1 MMQRPHLMLWLAA
14 TLTLVTAAAAQE
26 PKVGKLDGER
36 VFKEYKLYQQ
46 LNEELQ
52 AMGRSLLTQH
62 DVRRRKYPLLLDE
75 EYNQLMDLQKR
86 RQNLSPAEKTNLD
99 RLEKLSD
106 DRDRELAELEGQS
119 QLTDKQ
125 NERWKE
131 LQLLRRQATD
141 MLRDQWER
149 IQKQGEERAREIESK
164 LTAEIRTAVEE
175 VAKKQGLT
183 VVLQAEVVVFGG
195 IDITDA
201 TLEVLNARPAPAGV
215 SAPAAGPAGGGAGP
229 AGGGGEAG
237 GGGG

>member
-1 MMQRPHLMLWLAA
+1 MMQRPLVLLWLAMS
-14 TLTLVTAAAAQE
+14 LTLATAASAQD

-52 AMGRSLLTQH
+52 AMGRTLITQY
-62 DVRRRKYPLLLDE
+62 DVRKRKYPLLLDE
-75 EYNQLMDLQKR
+75 EYSQLADLQKR
-86 RQNLSPAEKTNLD
+86 MATLSPAEKTNLD
-99 RLEKLSD
+99 RLQKLSD
-106 DRDRELAELEGQS
+106 ERDRELAELEGQQ
-119 QLTDKQ
+119 QLDEKQ

-131 LQLLRRQATD
+131 LQRLRAQAAQ

-149 IQKQGEERAREIESK
+149 IQKQGEERARDIETK

-183 VVLQAEVVVFGG
+183 VVLQSEVVVFGG

-215 SAPAAGPAGGGAGP
+215 AAPAPAAGGGGN
-229 AGGGGEAG
+229 
-237 GGGG
+237 